1 MNAKS
6 VVLSMEKFIVS
17 SSQIR
22 SNTSLIIFSHMGN
35 SLANLEIVSKSSN
48 QRGIMLDFRFVILL
62 LLLTHSS
69 TSLPTNFFG
78 AIRVIQHVCYNE
90 ISSGHV
96 IEIVRIA
103 YDFTLGIS

>member
-1 MNAKS
+1 
-6 VVLSMEKFIVS
+6 
-17 SSQIR
+17 
-22 SNTSLIIFSHMGN
+22 
-35 SLANLEIVSKSSN
+35 
-48 QRGIMLDFRFVILL
+48 MLDFRFVILL

-103 YDFTLGIS
+103 YDFTLGISRLCIASLLSITKIGRGFNPDVYYLDR